1 MNIDLDI
8 QIACENNNL
17 PTAQQFEQWVK
28 FALADQQ
35 IDETELTIRIVT
47 PEESQNLNATYRE
60 KDKPTNILSFPFE
73 APAEIKLNLLGDL
86 VVCADIVEK
95 EAEQQNKLLSDHWAH
110 MIVHGSLHLLGFDHV
125 DDQDAE
131 IMESLEVQ
139 ILTKLGIDDPY
150 QDH

>member
-17 PTAQQFEQWVK
+17 PSKDQFELWLQS
-28 FALADQQ
+28 ALADQQ
-35 IDETELTIRIVT
+35 TEDTELTIRVVS

-73 APAEIKLNLLGDL
+73 APAEIELSLLGDL

-95 EAEQQNKLLSDHWAH
+95 EAKQQNKQLFDHWAH
-110 MIVHGSLHLLGFDHV
+110 MIVHGSLHLLGFDHENEN
-125 DDQDAE
+125 DAQ
-131 IMESLEVQ
+131 IMEGLEVQ
-139 ILTKLGIDDPY
+139 ILAKLGIDDPY

>member
-17 PTAQQFEQWVK
+17 PSKEQFELWLQS
-28 FALADQQ
+28 ALADQQ
-35 IDETELTIRIVT
+35 TEDTELTIRVVS

-73 APAEIKLNLLGDL
+73 APAEIELSLLGDL

-95 EAEQQNKLLSDHWAH
+95 EAKQQNKQLFDHWAH
-110 MIVHGSLHLLGFDHV
+110 MIVHGSLHLLGFDHENEN
-125 DDQDAE
+125 DAQ
-131 IMESLEVQ
+131 IMEGLEVQ
-139 ILTKLGIDDPY
+139 ILAKLGIDDPY

>member
-73 APAEIKLNLLGDL
+73 APAEIELNLLGDL

-95 EAEQQNKLLSDHWAH
+95 EAEQQNKLLTDHWAH

>member
-73 APAEIKLNLLGDL
+73 APAEIELNLLGDL